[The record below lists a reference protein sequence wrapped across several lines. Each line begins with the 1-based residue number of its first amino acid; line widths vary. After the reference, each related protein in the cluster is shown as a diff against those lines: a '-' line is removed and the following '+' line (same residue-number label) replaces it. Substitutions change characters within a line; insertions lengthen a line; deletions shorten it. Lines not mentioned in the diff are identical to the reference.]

1 MFLHIY
7 TPFSREFNGHSI
19 PLKVVL
25 NQTNTCQD
33 ILEGRWQVIKKYKE
47 MPVKVTETRKQRPAI
62 TPEGRENQMCALAI
76 DLAEKQLR
84 EGTASSQVIT
94 HFLKLASSKEKLEK
108 EILEKQR
115 ELLTAKTEALK
126 AEQRIEELYTDA
138 INAMK
143 EYSGNIKNDHE

>member
-1 MFLHIY
+1 
-7 TPFSREFNGHSI
+7 
-19 PLKVVL
+19 
-25 NQTNTCQD
+25 
-33 ILEGRWQVIKKYKE
+33 
-47 MPVKVTETRKQRPAI
+47 MPVNVTETHKQRPAI

-143 EYSGNIKNDHE
+143 EYSGNIKNDYE

>member
-1 MFLHIY
+1 
-7 TPFSREFNGHSI
+7 
-19 PLKVVL
+19 
-25 NQTNTCQD
+25 
-33 ILEGRWQVIKKYKE
+33 

-94 HFLKLASSKEKLEK
+94 HFLKLASSKDKLEK

-143 EYSGNIKNDHE
+143 EYSGNIKNDYE